1 MHDFSLNIL
10 GSEWFIIAFV
20 AIVLFLGSK
29 RLPELSRKIGRAVG
43 EYNKTKNMVQSEL
56 ENATTGYNI
65 NVQGPVQ
72 TERQKLEMIAKSLN
86 IDFLNKGDDE
96 LRNIISSKMG
106 RSEGNNKNKDN
117 LGSPQQI

>member
-29 RLPELSRKIGRAVG
+29 RLPELSRKIGKAVG
-43 EYNKTKNMVQSEL
+43 EYNKTKNMVQNEIQ
-56 ENATTGYNI
+56 NATTGYNI

-72 TERQKLEMIAKSLN
+72 TERQKLEMTAKSLG
-86 IDFLNKGDDE
+86 IDFLNKSDEE

-106 RSEGNNKNKDN
+106 KQTQD
-117 LGSPQQI
+117 SPETR

>member
-43 EYNKTKNMVQSEL
+43 EYNKTKNMVQNQL
-56 ENATTGYNI
+56 QNATTGYDI

-86 IDFLNKGDDE
+86 IDFLNKNDEE
-96 LRNIISSKMG
+96 LRNIIALKMG
-106 RSEGNNKNKDN
+106 KQTQD
-117 LGSPQQI
+117 SPETR

>member
-29 RLPELSRKIGRAVG
+29 RLPELSRKLGKAVG
-43 EYNKTKNMVQSEL
+43 EYNKTKNMVQNEIQ
-56 ENATTGYNI
+56 NATTGYNI

-72 TERQKLEMIAKSLN
+72 TERQKLEMIAKSFG
-86 IDFLNKGDDE
+86 IDFLNKSDEE

-106 RSEGNNKNKDN
+106 KQTQD
-117 LGSPQQI
+117 SPETR